1 MRRGGVKR
9 TPSTKKKGDSP
20 AGRGARIWRI
30 TWHVGAI
37 LVGLVLLFFLTV
49 VPWFFANIIT
59 TSRYHF
65 PDPNDGKTPISYGM
79 KFTDIKFYST
89 DGILL
94 RGWYVPAGPDAQ
106 GTIIYCHGHNRTRI
120 EMLPIAA
127 FGRQLGYH
135 GLLFDLRHQGQ
146 SEGSMSSIG
155 YWERQ
160 DAVGAVRYALE
171 KEKARHPI
179 VLWGISMGAAAALM
193 AAADSPDVDAVI
205 SDSTF
210 LSFEDVIKHHWK
222 LFFGLPTFPVA
233 DEVIY
238 WSAHRIKFDPSEFDL
253 EKAVGRIGSRPIL
266 FIAVEGDK
274 RMPPSIARTLY
285 GDAQSELKDIEV
297 VPGMRHGE
305 GFKSAKTQY
314 EGAVTRFLGGIAE
327 KNAGSKRVPAGKN
340 LRDAGQLQ
348 RK

>member
-1 MRRGGVKR
+1 M
-9 TPSTKKKGDSP
+9 
-20 AGRGARIWRI
+20 
-30 TWHVGAI
+30 
-37 LVGLVLLFFLTV
+37 LLGLVLVLFLTV
-49 VPWFFANIIT
+49 VPWFFTKIIT

-79 KFTDIKFYST
+79 KFTEINFRST
-89 DGILL
+89 DGITL
-94 RGWYVPAGPDAQ
+94 RGWYVPAGPDAK

-120 EMLPIAA
+120 EMLPLATY
-127 FGRQLGYH
+127 GHQLGYN

-146 SEGSMSSIG
+146 SEGDMSSIG
-155 YWERQ
+155 YLERR

-171 KEKARHPI
+171 KEKARRPI

-238 WSAHRIKFDPSEFDL
+238 WTAHRVGFDPSDFDL
-253 EKAVGRIGSRPIL
+253 EKAVARIGPRPIL
-266 FIAVEGDK
+266 FIGVEGDK
-274 RMPPSIARTLY
+274 RMPPSVARTLY
-285 GDAQSELKDIEV
+285 GEAQSELKDIEV
-297 VPGMRHGE
+297 VPGKRHGE
-305 GFKSAKTQY
+305 GFNSGQPKYQEALK
-314 EGAVTRFLGGIAE
+314 RFLAGIAE
-327 KNAGSKRVPAGKN
+327 KDARSKNMPVGKN
-340 LRDAGQLQ
+340 
-348 RK
+348 